1 MSQSEHRPATL
12 RRLPAPA
19 MRLSRPEIWLL
30 ERYGDH
36 LGAHRKVPRLIPLL
50 LVLSPVVWFIA
61 PDRWGVVLTPW
72 VGALALLLAGLY
84 LGRVVIATGR
94 SCLEHAGGDEM
105 LDAARLRELRT
116 GLLGA
121 LSVIVC
127 TLVLAVLFLLAA
139 QRVLAGGAAD
149 VAALLW
155 ALCLGG
161 LFLSLFVGE
170 LVMRLI
176 DVISDDVAP

>member
-1 MSQSEHRPATL
+1 MNQPAQRSPTL
-12 RRLPAPA
+12 RPLPAPA
-19 MRLSRPEIWLL
+19 RRLSRPEIWLL
-30 ERYGDH
+30 EQFGDH

-61 PDRWGVVLTPW
+61 PDRWGIVLTPW

-94 SCLEHAGGDEM
+94 ACLEHAARDET

-127 TLVLAVLFLLAA
+127 TLVLAVVFLLAA
-139 QRVLAGGAAD
+139 QRVLVTGGAE

-176 DVISDDVAP
+176 DVISDDIAP

>member
-1 MSQSEHRPATL
+1 MNQPEQRTATL
-12 RRLPAPA
+12 RSLPAPA
-19 MRLSRPEIWLL
+19 MCLSRAEIWLL
-30 ERYGDH
+30 QRFGDH

-50 LVLSPVVWFIA
+50 LVLSPVVWFVA
-61 PDRWGVVLTPW
+61 PERWGVVLTPW
-72 VGALALLLAGLY
+72 VGAIALLLAGLY

-94 SCLEHAGGDEM
+94 ACLEHAARDET
-105 LDAARLRELRT
+105 LDAARVRELRK

-121 LSVIVC
+121 LSVILC
-127 TLVLAVLFLLAA
+127 TLVLGVVFLLAA
-139 QRVLAGGAAD
+139 KRVLVGGNAE

-176 DVISDDVAP
+176 DVISDDMGP

>member
-1 MSQSEHRPATL
+1 MSQPEQRSATL
-12 RRLPAPA
+12 RRLPEAA
-19 MRLSRPEIWLL
+19 RHLSRPEIWLL
-30 ERYGDH
+30 ERFGDH
-36 LGAHRKVPRLIPLL
+36 RGAHRQVPRLIPLL
-50 LVLSPVVWFIA
+50 LILSPVVWFIA

-72 VGALALLLAGLY
+72 VGSLALLLAGVY

-94 SCLEHAGGDEM
+94 ACLEHAERRGGIDASAMKEM
-105 LDAARLRELRT
+105 RT

-121 LSVIVC
+121 LSVVVC
-127 TLVLAVLFLLAA
+127 TLILALVFLLAA
-139 QRVLAGGAAD
+139 ERVLTTGTAE

-176 DVISDDVAP
+176 DVITHHG